1 MVGSVVLGPT
11 AGPSDFLA
19 RVAEVKQKVA
29 EFVHGL
35 ETQFQ
40 KERYPPAGFARVGNM
55 HEDTK
60 QSVASCA
67 QLLQTTIDALPPGTQ
82 RSLLELTVWKRN
94 RWVHTIYV
102 LERVLGGGA
111 KGNIMTRTPG
121 PGEDE
126 ETQLRAD
133 SRFRILMELYGCEND
148 YEYKAS
154 DNLDHEKAE
163 HDALEDSRYHID

>member
-1 MVGSVVLGPT
+1 
-11 AGPSDFLA
+11 
-19 RVAEVKQKVA
+19 
-29 EFVHGL
+29 
-35 ETQFQ
+35 
-40 KERYPPAGFARVGNM
+40 M

-67 QLLQTTIDALPPGTQ
+67 QLLQTTIDALPPSTQ

-94 RWVHTIYV
+94 RRVHTISV
-102 LERVLGGGA
+102 LERVLDSGA
-111 KGNIMTRTPG
+111 EGNIMTRTPE

-148 YEYKAS
+148 YEYVGWGYLWVGTWLLADLS
-154 DNLDHEKAE
+154 LD
-163 HDALEDSRYHID
+163 DG

>member
-1 MVGSVVLGPT
+1 VPNFFKPL
-11 AGPSDFLA
+11 
-19 RVAEVKQKVA
+19 
-29 EFVHGL
+29 
-35 ETQFQ
+35 
-40 KERYPPAGFARVGNM
+40 
-55 HEDTK
+55 
-60 QSVASCA
+60 
-67 QLLQTTIDALPPGTQ
+67 DALPPGTQ